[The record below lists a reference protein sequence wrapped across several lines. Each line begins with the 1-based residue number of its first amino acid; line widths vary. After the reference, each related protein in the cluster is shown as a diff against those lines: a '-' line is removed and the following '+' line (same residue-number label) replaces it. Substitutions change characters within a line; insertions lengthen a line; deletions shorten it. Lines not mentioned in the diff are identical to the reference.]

1 MFRKKTKNDL
11 FRNIKPKRMGFQNNV
26 SGRPKTGDRKQEKKE
41 IFFLMGKC
49 FFLTY
54 FPIGAMSQIMEP
66 KDQGK
71 SYLPNDRHGA

>member
-1 MFRKKTKNDL
+1 
-11 FRNIKPKRMGFQNNV
+11 MGFQNNV

-54 FPIGAMSQIMEP
+54 FPIGVEQKNAAT
-66 KDQGK
+66 G
-71 SYLPNDRHGA
+71 